1 MVHDE
6 IHRMMHQYEEHLKM
20 QGLSLEQFLQ
30 FTNSTVE
37 ALEDQM
43 HEEAEKRVK
52 YRLMLEEIAKAEKIE
67 ITEEKAMEEATS
79 LAEKYQMD
87 KDEFLKAFGGIDM
100 IKYDLTMRA
109 VIDILKGE

>member
-1 MVHDE
+1 
-6 IHRMMHQYEEHLKM
+6 
-20 QGLSLEQFLQ
+20 
-30 FTNSTVE
+30 
-37 ALEDQM
+37 M

-52 YRLMLEEIAKAEKIE
+52 YRLMLEEIAKVEKVE
-67 ITEEKAMEEATS
+67 ITEEAAKEEATS
-79 LAEKYQMD
+79 LAEKYRMD

>member
-1 MVHDE
+1 
-6 IHRMMHQYEEHLKM
+6 MH
-20 QGLSLEQFLQ
+20 G
-30 FTNSTVE
+30 
-37 ALEDQM
+37 
-43 HEEAEKRVK
+43 EAEKRVK
-52 YRLMLEEIAKAEKIE
+52 YRLMLEEIAKVEKIE
-67 ITEEKAMEEATS
+67 ITEEKAMEEATT